1 LTFKTSFVFTYFCT
15 DMKPNAYTIKH
26 LLAFLLCLSMAPLA
40 ICQDVESEEVE
51 TKVLDSLYKE
61 DQFYI
66 GVTYN
71 LLAYKPKGV
80 SQNGFS
86 SGFHFG
92 FTKDMPINKRRN
104 MAIGLGLGLSFNSF
118 NHNLLIEKKE
128 DNTIEFNVLND
139 AETAFT
145 KNKFSM
151 HLVEVPL
158 EFRWRTSTAED
169 YMFWRI
175 YTGFKF
181 GYVFSNGSKFRGDP
195 RNIKL
200 NNIDAFNKFQYGIN
214 LSVGYN
220 TWNFYAYYA
229 LNPIF
234 KSDSKINATTIDAK
248 ALKIGLMFYIL

>member
-1 LTFKTSFVFTYFCT
+1 
-15 DMKPNAYTIKH
+15 MKY
-26 LLAFLLCLSMAPLA
+26 LLALLLCSCIVPLA
-40 ICQDVESEEVE
+40 VCQDIDGLETE

-71 LLAYKPKGV
+71 LLAYKPKGI

-104 MAIGLGLGLSFNSF
+104 MAIGLGLGLSFNSL
-118 NHNLLIEKKE
+118 NHNLLIDKKE
-128 DNTIEFNVLND
+128 DSSIEFSVLND
-139 AETAFT
+139 SETSFS

-151 HLVEVPL
+151 HLLEVPL

-169 YMFWRI
+169 YKFWRI

-181 GYVFSNGSKFRGDP
+181 GYVFANGSKFKGEP
-195 RNIKL
+195 TNIKL

-220 TWNFYAYYA
+220 TWNLYAYYA

-234 KSDSKINATTIDAK
+234 KSESKINGSTIDAK